1 MRSKDAHYDQVVTMK
16 DSKLMNLIEGTD
28 FQSTAPPMH
37 ILSQCYMTMSDV
49 LARCSY

>member
-28 FQSTAPPMH
+28 FQSTARPCA
-37 ILSQCYMTMSDV
+37 LSV
-49 LARCSY
+49 RVI